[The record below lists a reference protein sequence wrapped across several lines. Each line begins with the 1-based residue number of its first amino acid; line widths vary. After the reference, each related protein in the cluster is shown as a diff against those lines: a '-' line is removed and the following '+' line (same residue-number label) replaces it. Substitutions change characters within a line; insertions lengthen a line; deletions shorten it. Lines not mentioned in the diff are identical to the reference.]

1 MTLPDIRT
9 EPELVA
15 LRRIAETLA
24 STRRERVTS
33 AHLLAAIA
41 SEASVASELL
51 LERRLTAEQLLRA
64 ARSSTDDERDPLTGA
79 EQRAREL
86 ASRMRGP
93 EPGALHL
100 LVALLSVKG
109 SAAYRVLDQFGVDVV
124 RLRLLAMNIGLG
136 HLQRRTT
143 ARTLSTRRAVT
154 VPLTPRPQ
162 SIRPTLAGRAATAAP
177 TPRPLELVAPAN
189 DPAVEV
195 TPKTKSLAPSEPAST
210 DKSGLADKD
219 VKPKPKR
226 NKKKD
231 ATTRFALDP
240 KRFKVLCELGY
251 NWCERVARG
260 ELPEV
265 VERPREV
272 ERILDV
278 LAKKDANN
286 PCLVGPS
293 GVGKTS
299 LIQALAERI
308 VDERSLTPLD
318 DRILVEIRVS
328 DLLAGTG
335 VRGALAER
343 IEGLRRELAAASGRI
358 VLVFE
363 DVHQLFAPDSTEE
376 CGGILRRALA
386 EGALPCIG
394 ISNADAYARFI
405 ESEPSLARCFSR
417 LDVDEPDA
425 DLCETILLRA
435 AERLA
440 SHHQVTFQADV
451 LQKAVTWSSRYVTER
466 ALPDKAIALLD
477 LAGAKA
483 RRRGGTVVDAL
494 QVATVVSERASV
506 PVERLLE
513 TDGQR
518 LLNLEQTLAQRVV
531 GHEEA
536 LSKICRIVR
545 RNAAGLGGNRPIG
558 TFLLLGPTGVGKT
571 ESAKALAFA
580 LFGSESAMTRLDLS
594 EYSEAHAVARLIGAP
609 PGYIGHEAGGQLT
622 EAVKRRPYQVLLF
635 DEVEKAHPE
644 VLETFLPLLDEGRLT
659 DGRGRT
665 VDFTNTVI
673 LLTSNLGAREAA
685 NTGTRRLGFGNDGA
699 SHNQEETVI
708 EAAKRALAPE
718 FYNRMDEVLVYKP
731 LDRAL
736 VTEIA
741 RRLLQKLVDTVMQA
755 RNIELRIDPAVIDLL
770 LSNGGFDSQMGARP
784 MKRAIARLVE
794 APLAECL
801 LSGDAPPV
809 MEVTVESGSIVLGA
823 SSNAAE

>member
-15 LRRIAETLA
+15 LRRIAENLA
-24 STRRERVTS
+24 AARRERVTS

-41 SEASVASELL
+41 SEVSVASELL
-51 LERRLTAEQLLRA
+51 AERRLSAEQLLRA
-64 ARSSTDDERDPLTGA
+64 ARSSSDDERDPLVEA

-86 ASRMRGP
+86 AQRMRGP

-143 ARTLSTRRAVT
+143 ARANANQRAVT
-154 VPLTPRPQ
+154 VPLTP
-162 SIRPTLAGRAATAAP
+162 
-177 TPRPLELVAPAN
+177 
-189 DPAVEV
+189 
-195 TPKTKSLAPSEPAST
+195 KSLAIRPKANAADATPPAQLTLVKPPSPLSPVLLAVPQVPPGEQPSETNKDTKRPA
-210 DKSGLADKD
+210 
-219 VKPKPKR
+219 KR
-226 NKKKD
+226 AKKKD
-231 ATTRFALDP
+231 LNARFALDP
-240 KRFKVLCELGY
+240 KRFKLLSEIGY

-265 VERPREV
+265 VERQREV
-272 ERILDV
+272 ERMLDV

-286 PCLVGPS
+286 PCLVGLS

-299 LIQALAERI
+299 LVQALAQRI
-308 VDERSLTPLD
+308 VDQRGLAAFDERV
-318 DRILVEIRVS
+318 LVEVRVS
-328 DLLAGTG
+328 DLLSGTG

-343 IEGLRRELAAASGRI
+343 IDTLRRELAAAAGRV
-358 VLVFE
+358 VLIFD
-363 DVHQLFAPDSTEE
+363 DVHQLFAPESSDE
-376 CGGILRRALA
+376 CGAILRRALA
-386 EGALPCIG
+386 EGTLPCIG
-394 ISNADAYARFI
+394 ISNPDAFARII

-417 LDVDEPDA
+417 IDVEEPDA
-425 DLCETILLRA
+425 EVCETILLSA
-435 AERLA
+435 AEKLA
-440 SHHQVTFQADV
+440 EHHAITFQADV
-451 LQKAVTWSSRYVTER
+451 LQKAVTWSSRYITER
-466 ALPDKAIALLD
+466 ALPDKAIGLLD

-483 RRRGGTVVDAL
+483 HRRGGATVDAMQL
-494 QVATVVSERASV
+494 AMVVSERSAV

-518 LLNLEQTLAQRVV
+518 LLHLEQTLAERVV

-536 LSKICRIVR
+536 LAKISRIVR

-558 TFLLLGPTGVGKT
+558 SFLLLGPTGVGKT

-580 LFGSESAMTRLDLS
+580 LFGSETAMTRLDLS
-594 EYSEAHAVARLIGAP
+594 EYSEAHAVARLIGSP
-609 PGYIGHEAGGQLT
+609 PGYVGHEAGGQLT
-622 EAVKRRPYQVLLF
+622 EAVRRRPYQVLLF

-665 VDFTNTVI
+665 VNFTNTVI
-673 LLTSNLGAREAA
+673 LLTSNLGAREAVSS
-685 NTGTRRLGFGNDGA
+685 GSRRLGFGNEVSNHIA
-699 SHNQEETVI
+699 EEAVL
-708 EAAKRALAPE
+708 EVAKRALAPE

-741 RRLLQKLVDTVMQA
+741 RRLLQKLVDTVMSS
-755 RNIELRIDPAVIDLL
+755 RNVELRIDASIIDLL
-770 LSNGGFDSQMGARP
+770 LAQGGFDSQMGARP

-801 LSGDAPPV
+801 LKGDVPAV
-809 MEVTVESGSIVLGA
+809 IDVGVESGSVVLSA
-823 SSNAAE
+823 SSNALE